1 MSFKD
6 LADFFDPTLP
16 LLIGGKTYTV
26 PSPSAATGLFVQ
38 QVMGVA
44 ADVQAGNEV
53 DDQSLQSL
61 TLDDAEEK
69 NLYKRLLGPVY
80 DEFVADGLS
89 WEHIKHA
96 GITCIVW
103 VMQDR
108 DSAEA
113 FWNTGGKPAPKAR
126 KATADRKP
134 KKAAAKK

>member
-44 ADVQAGNEV
+44 ANVQAGNEV
-53 DDQSLQSL
+53 DDQSLASL
-61 TLDDAEEK
+61 TLDDAQEK

-80 DEFVADGLS
+80 DEFVADELS

-96 GITCIVW
+96 GTTCMIW
-103 VMQDR
+103 VAQDR
-108 DSAEA
+108 DAAEA
-113 FWNTGGKPAPKAR
+113 FWNTGGQPAPKAP
-126 KATADRKP
+126 ADRKP
-134 KKAAAKK
+134 KAKKAAAKK